1 MSKKIALGGVLLAIN
16 IIILMLINIIP
27 INTLFLMGIAS
38 LLISIIIM
46 EFGPKM
52 GVAFY
57 LGVFILSFFVM
68 ANKFQWILYIFTFGV
83 YGLFKYI
90 IEQDRSVYI
99 EYILKLI
106 FANIAIGIV
115 FFMIKEFIYIPI
127 NIFTIIF
134 FEVAFLVYDHVY
146 SLFIEYY
153 NNKLKKILKK
163 I

>member
-16 IIILMLINIIP
+16 IILLMLINIIP

-38 LLISIIIM
+38 IVISIIIM

-52 GVAFY
+52 GVVFY
-57 LGVFILSFFVM
+57 LGVFTLSFFVM
-68 ANKFQWILYIFTFGV
+68 ANKFQWILYIFTFGL

-90 IEQDRSVYI
+90 IEQDRSIYI
-99 EYILKLI
+99 EYILKLV
-106 FANIAIGIV
+106 FANISIGIV
-115 FFMIKEFIYIPI
+115 FFIIKEFVYIPI
-127 NIFTIIF
+127 NIFTIVF
-134 FEVAFLVYDHVY
+134 FEVTFLVYDHIY

-153 NNKLKKILKK
+153 NNKLKKILKN